1 MSIDIKRLEV
11 DAGYWDEVAPEGAT
25 HYDPEDM
32 GDPWMRELE
41 SNWMFYWESK
51 RGWVRYLQK
60 AMLARI
66 VARLVIRPDAQE
78 EWTGTG
84 RPPVGCI
91 CEAVWLEPPD
101 GGGRDFESV
110 HIKAYF
116 GSQVWFESQSLDE
129 VVCEIRDCEFRP
141 IRTQAQRER
150 DDLLTSII
158 EDYRKSLNSPVST
171 IELNL
176 ISEFSNYLYEIGML
190 RSDGE

>member
-1 MSIDIKRLEV
+1 MNIIDTKRLAK
-11 DAGYWDEVAPEGAT
+11 DRAYWDKVAPEGAT

-32 GDPWMRELE
+32 GAPWMRELE

-60 AMLARI
+60 AILARI

-84 RPPVGCI
+84 LPPVGTE
-91 CEAVWLEPPD
+91 CEVVIGAQKPRTVCFVGIKSSGSVVIENVD
-101 GGGRDFESV
+101 GEFASYHR
-110 HIKAYF
+110 
-116 GSQVWFESQSLDE
+116 SQV
-129 VVCEIRDCEFRP
+129 IFRP

-158 EDYRKSLNSPVST
+158 EDYRKSFDRPMST
-171 IELNL
+171 IEEEVT
-176 ISEFSNYLYEIGML
+176 SEFSNYLYDAGML
-190 RSDGE
+190 RRAGN